1 MVKKRCFSTLGPGP
15 LEPEPIIDLTLLS
28 SPVIIID
35 IDIDDLESLP
45 DLDIQ
50 TPAVPIKLG
59 STPEPKHEPQDESN
73 GELKEEP
80 KDELKDEPKD
90 ELKDDP
96 KDQPEDGFKDE
107 PKDESKYNTPHPT
120 PPIRRR
126 FDCVEI
132 PPMRPSL
139 RRAWEKELTRER
151 ERHRVRLRLVH
162 RTPLLTPPT
171 SSRSPSP
178 EVGSVVI
185 AGFRLPVS
193 PILDTMFYWIH
204 ERHELFLRRLEG
216 HPPPWTED
224 VILRNHR
231 FTNVSRT
238 YDRATQFLINRVI
251 NVGDQSHQELFFRTV
266 LFRLFNRIS
275 TYEYLERRCGPLTIA
290 NFNIPRWSA
299 ALTKLQS
306 QGNSLY
312 TGAYQIN
319 WPNFGAETA
328 NKPSHEK
335 HFILIKHMLDDGI
348 PGKIR
353 GYARLQ
359 DVFNSILAY
368 PSCGQFISYQ
378 LALDLNM
385 LPEVHCDQDTWAPVG
400 PGSMRGLLKMF
411 GPGVKGIENEAML
424 YLLGIQDQHWRR
436 LGVDMDRP
444 VHGPGLCPPKIGLP
458 EIEHGLCEVDKYSR
472 MRHPNIVLGGGK
484 VPKTIKHRFKE
495 ELATQPVTSNLPL
508 KWQEMYP

>member
-1 MVKKRCFSTLGPGP
+1 MVRIKCFSTFGPAP
-15 LEPEPIIDLTLLS
+15 VEPESVIDLTLPS

-45 DLDIQ
+45 DLDVQ
-50 TPAVPIKLG
+50 ALAVTIKQEP
-59 STPEPKHEPQDESN
+59 TPEPTYEP
-73 GELKEEP
+73 
-80 KDELKDEPKD
+80 KDEPKD
-90 ELKDDP
+90 E
-96 KDQPEDGFKDE
+96 FKN
-107 PKDESKYNTPHPT
+107 STPLPT
-120 PPIRRR
+120 RPVRRR
-126 FDCVEI
+126 LDCVEI
-132 PPMRPSL
+132 PPMRPAL
-139 RRAWEKELTRER
+139 RRAWERELARDR
-151 ERHRVRLRLVH
+151 ERHRNQLRLVY

-178 EVGSVVI
+178 ELGSAVI
-185 AGFRLPVS
+185 AGVPLPVS
-193 PILDTMFYWIH
+193 LMLDTMFYWIH
-204 ERHELFLRRLEG
+204 ERHELFLRRFEG

-224 VILRNHR
+224 DILRNHR

-251 NVGDQSHQELFFRTV
+251 NVGDQAHEELFFRTV

-290 NFNIPRWSA
+290 NFDIPRWSA
-299 ALTKLQS
+299 ALSKLQS
-306 QGNSLY
+306 KGNSLY
-312 TGAYQIN
+312 TGAYQVN

-335 HFILIKHMLDDGI
+335 HFILIKHMLDD
-348 PGKIR
+348 
-353 GYARLQ
+353 RLP
-359 DVFNSILAY
+359 DKVKRCTRLKAAFESILAY

-385 LPEVHCDQDTWAPVG
+385 LPEVNYDQDAWAPVG

-424 YLLGIQDQHWRR
+424 YLLSIQDQHWRR

-444 VHGPGLCPPKIGLP
+444 IHGPGLCPPRIGLP

-472 MRHPNIVLGGGK
+472 MRHPDITLGGGRIPK
-484 VPKTIKHRFKE
+484 VIKHRFKE
-495 ELATQPVTSNLPL
+495 EFATQPVTRNLPL
-508 KWQEMYP
+508 KWQEMYPQASRILD

>member
-1 MVKKRCFSTLGPGP
+1 MVRKKCFSTFGPAP
-15 LEPEPIIDLTLLS
+15 LEPESIIDLTLPS

-45 DLDIQ
+45 DLGAQ
-50 TPAVPIKLG
+50 VPVVPIKQEP
-59 STPEPKHEPQDESN
+59 TPEPKY
-73 GELKEEP
+73 
-80 KDELKDEPKD
+80 ELKDEPKD
-90 ELKDDP
+90 E
-96 KDQPEDGFKDE
+96 
-107 PKDESKYNTPHPT
+107 PKDEFEYNAPLPT
-120 PPIRRR
+120 PTVRRR
-126 FDCVEI
+126 LDCVEI

-139 RRAWEKELTRER
+139 RRAWDRELARER
-151 ERHRVRLRLVH
+151 ERRRIQLRLVYQ
-162 RTPLLTPPT
+162 TPLLTPPT

-178 EVGSVVI
+178 ELSSVVV
-185 AGFRLPVS
+185 AGVRLPVS
-193 PILDTMFYWIH
+193 LMLDTMFYWIH

-216 HPPPWTED
+216 HPPPWTKD

-251 NVGDQSHQELFFRTV
+251 NVGDQTHQELFFRTV

-290 NFNIPRWSA
+290 NFDITRWSA
-299 ALTKLQS
+299 ALSKLQNE
-306 QGNSLY
+306 GNSLY

-335 HFILIKHMLDDGI
+335 HFILIKHMLDDELPEGI
-348 PGKIR
+348 KRCIR
-353 GYARLQ
+353 LREAFER
-359 DVFNSILAY
+359 ILAY

-385 LPEVHCDQDTWAPVG
+385 LPEVNYNQDAWAPVG

-424 YLLGIQDQHWRR
+424 YLLSIQDQHWRR

-444 VHGPGLCPPKIGLP
+444 IHGPGLCPPRIGLP

-472 MRHPNIVLGGGK
+472 MRHPKIALGGGR
-484 VPKTIKHRFKE
+484 VPKAIKHRFKE
-495 ELATQPVTSNLPL
+495 EFAMQPVTRDLPL